1 MQKNNKG
8 NSNAPQDA
16 IKEYTANILIVD
28 FIDCIYVKNPRN
40 TALSIIS
47 KKKYSDDIIIASPLD
62 LFSLI
67 CVVSDLF
74 FMSLSNDY
82 TLSILIMMVLPM
94 WP

>member
-28 FIDCIYVKNPRN
+28 FIDCICVKNPRT

-47 KKKYSDDIIIASPLD
+47 KKNTLMIQYYHD
-62 LFSLI
+62 LTQWFLSL
-67 CVVSDLF
+67 
-74 FMSLSNDY
+74 LSN
-82 TLSILIMMVLPM
+82 PH
-94 WP
+94 

>member
-40 TALSIIS
+40 TAIINNL
-47 KKKYSDDIIIASPLD
+47 KK
-62 LFSLI
+62 
-67 CVVSDLF
+67 
-74 FMSLSNDY
+74 N
-82 TLSILIMMVLPM
+82 TLMI
-94 WP
+94 